1 MNSSGNAGKP
11 DIDTT
16 RSKCPVPGCSFKSKA
31 SLQNHY
37 LESHEEVNI
46 EDFMLFKIKLLV
58 FKTLFMVSKLLNT

>member
-1 MNSSGNAGKP
+1 MNASGNAGKP

-46 EDFMLFKIKLLV
+46 EDFMLFKIKLFV
-58 FKTLFMVSKLLNT
+58 IKTFSMVPKLLNN